1 MKGDPEP
8 SFTLGFGVFSPLVV
22 TVVNLTWKS
31 KKNVVFISVEVAV
44 TPGGGCNSWL
54 FVFFF
59 FFKKVGK
66 NSKKLVSIIR
76 SFCLIFFVKS
86 CTYDFKCGRLV
97 ELHGGGV

>member
-22 TVVNLTWKS
+22 TVVNMTWKS

-44 TPGGGCNSWL
+44 TPGGVQFTG
-54 FVFFF
+54 FFFFSF
-59 FFKKVGK
+59 FFKKVGRK
-66 NSKKLVSIIR
+66 FQEISLNNKI
-76 SFCLIFFVKS
+76 FCLIFFVKS
-86 CTYDFKCGRLV
+86 CTYDFKCV

>member
-44 TPGGGCNSWL
+44 TPGGGVQFMAFC
-54 FVFFF
+54 FFF
-59 FFKKVGK
+59 LFQKSWKKFQEISLNNK
-66 NSKKLVSIIR
+66 IFLFNLFCKKLHI
-76 SFCLIFFVKS
+76 
-86 CTYDFKCGRLV
+86 
-97 ELHGGGV
+97 